1 MLELTEFPDDLRELE
16 KDLSRPTAAEL
27 SQELRATVMESIHK
41 SLERKRF
48 LPSSRSWVGLSAAS
62 VAAAAAVML
71 IVAFFDSHPLTPP
84 TKPNNVVEVTSSNEE
99 VRSLDD
105 SPTRSLP
112 TLQHYRLALSTSSAD
127 WEVLL
132 HRETDLFEDLSGESQ
147 AFKWRQGTS
156 SLRNDD
162 D

>member
-1 MLELTEFPDDLRELE
+1 MLEPTEIPGELRELE
-16 KDLSRPTAAEL
+16 KELACPPTVEL
-27 SQELRATVMESIHK
+27 SQELRARVMESVHEN
-41 SLERKRF
+41 LERKRV
-48 LPSSRSWVGLSAAS
+48 LPSSRWWVGLSAAS

-71 IVAFFDSHPLTPP
+71 IVAFFASDPLTPL
-84 TKPNNVVEVTSSNEE
+84 TKPNNVVEVTSSNED

-105 SPTRSLP
+105 SPSRSLP